1 MLSHHLSKT
10 VTEMYDE
17 AQTDLFKVK
26 VLQFF
31 QDADKDL
38 EKLWMDKEID
48 LRNKVERSA
57 KAYLQR

>member
-1 MLSHHLSKT
+1 
-10 VTEMYDE
+10 MYDE

>member
-1 MLSHHLSKT
+1 
-10 VTEMYDE
+10 MYDE
-17 AQTDLFKVK
+17 AQTDILKVK

-31 QDADKDL
+31 EDPDEEL

-57 KAYLQR
+57 KAYLQK

>member
-17 AQTDLFKVK
+17 AQTDILKVK

-31 QDADKDL
+31 EDPDEEL

-57 KAYLQR
+57 KAYLQK